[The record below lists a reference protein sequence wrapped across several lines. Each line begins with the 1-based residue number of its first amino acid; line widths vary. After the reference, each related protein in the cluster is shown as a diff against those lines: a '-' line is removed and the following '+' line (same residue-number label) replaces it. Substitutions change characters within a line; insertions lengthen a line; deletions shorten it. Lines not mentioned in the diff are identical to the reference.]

1 METIKLPETDLT
13 EMRRFYLEELDK
25 TLKRLQHIKSILDK
39 LDGNGQSIQIQITT
53 PQLKDS
59 ESQSIENQSTETQL
73 AQPKER
79 KRKQKRG
86 PKSIWEDLVIKR
98 LRHIDKPLTYEELTD
113 EIMTFGNIPEK
124 KRKSTK
130 RAIVAVIFRLR
141 NRKVK
146 LNTFSIGTK
155 EKYIALKRWFDTNG
169 EIKEQYRELLTAKPK
184 IKKAKRKSNPT
195 SKVAV
200 SKNENRL
207 TWTEY
212 VLEMLRLEDKPLL
225 VKTMTERAMQHFNI
239 DKKLFGKTRVAVAR
253 SMSQLDKK
261 DNKVNRH
268 ILNGTVAGYYG
279 LTDWFNEAGDLKK
292 EYVEKIPHAH
302 NKR

>member
-13 EMRRFYLEELDK
+13 DMRRFYLEELDK

-39 LDGNGQSIQIQITT
+39 LDDNGQSIQIQITT
-53 PQLKDS
+53 PQLKAS
-59 ESQSIENQSTETQL
+59 EPQSTEKLL
-73 AQPKER
+73 AQVKER
-79 KRKQKRG
+79 KKKQKRK
-86 PKSIWEDLVIKR
+86 PKSIWEDLVVKR

-113 EIMTFGNIPEK
+113 EIMTFGNLPEE

-130 RAIVAVIFRLR
+130 QAIVGVVFRLR
-141 NRKVK
+141 KRKVK

-169 EIKEQYRELLTAKPK
+169 EIKEQYRGLLTAKPK
-184 IKKAKRKSNPT
+184 IKKTIRKTKPT

-200 SKNENRL
+200 SKNKKRS
-207 TWTEY
+207 TWAEY

-225 VKTMTERAMQHFNI
+225 VKTMTERAMEHFNI

-268 ILNGTVAGYYG
+268 IVNGTVAGYYG
-279 LTDWFNEAGDLKK
+279 LTDWFNETGDLKK
-292 EYVEKIPHAH
+292 EYVDKIPHAH
-302 NKR
+302 NKV